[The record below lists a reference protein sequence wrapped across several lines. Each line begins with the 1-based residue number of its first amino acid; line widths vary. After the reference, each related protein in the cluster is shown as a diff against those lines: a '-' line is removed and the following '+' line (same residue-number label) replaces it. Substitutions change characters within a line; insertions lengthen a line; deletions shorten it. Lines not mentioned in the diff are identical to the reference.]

1 MERRVKVAIEIDD
14 EDRLKCGERCAY
26 LETSHKVFGNED
38 VSMCLLFTDELKDK
52 MRCFDCIDK
61 EVQ

>member
-26 LETSHKVFGNED
+26 LETSHKVFG
-38 VSMCLLFTDELKDK
+38 MK
-52 MRCFDCIDK
+52 MLACAYSS
-61 EVQ
+61 QTN